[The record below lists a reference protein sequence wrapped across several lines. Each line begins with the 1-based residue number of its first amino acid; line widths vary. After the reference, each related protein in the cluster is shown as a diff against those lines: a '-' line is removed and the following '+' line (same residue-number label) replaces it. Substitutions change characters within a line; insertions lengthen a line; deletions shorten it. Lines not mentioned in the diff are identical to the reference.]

1 MLLPYKHN
9 VKTIT
14 TDNGPEFA
22 DHKWLEKALYTKIY
36 FAHPYCSWE
45 KGLIEYTN
53 KLYRQYIPKRVI
65 SRILRIIKSKNINIK

>member
-53 KLYRQYIPKRVI
+53 KLYG
-65 SRILRIIKSKNINIK
+65 